1 MGSGRDP
8 PVQDNRAHKRRKYLE
23 GNMNDLNSV
32 ILEGKAT
39 ITNQTPDRVM
49 IGIESK
55 RNDNLFSYAIKMQG
69 KLIPAAE
76 KVEVG
81 DKLRVVGYLTVSD
94 GEVFIVADHFEVK
107 GK

>member
-1 MGSGRDP
+1 
-8 PVQDNRAHKRRKYLE
+8 
-23 GNMNDLNSV
+23 MNDLNSL
-32 ILEGKAT
+32 IIEGKVS

-55 RNDNLFSYAIKMQG
+55 RGENLYPYSIKLKG

-76 KVEVG
+76 KIQVG
-81 DKLRVVGYLTVSD
+81 DCIRVVGYLTVSD
-94 GEVFIVADHFEVK
+94 GEVFIVADHFDVK